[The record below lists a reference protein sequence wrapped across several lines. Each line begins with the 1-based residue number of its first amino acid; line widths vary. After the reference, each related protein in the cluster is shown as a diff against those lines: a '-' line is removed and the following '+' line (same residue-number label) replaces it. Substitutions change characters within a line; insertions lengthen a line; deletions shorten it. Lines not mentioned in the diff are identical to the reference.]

1 MEIFSFNDF
10 KFSYKKNTNPFST
23 NQYVHDAFDYNDNN
37 DNGNDGLWSII
48 GKWPPPPPP
57 PDVCLTLNLL
67 LVTWH
72 FPIVKN
78 TLIMIITQILTIL

>member
-1 MEIFSFNDF
+1 MILSSATRKTQIHFQQINMF
-10 KFSYKKNTNPFST
+10 
-23 NQYVHDAFDYNDNN
+23 HDAFDYNDNN

-57 PDVCLTLNLL
+57 PDVCLTLNPL

-72 FPIVKN
+72 LPIVKN

>member
-10 KFSYKKNTNPFST
+10 KFSYKKNTNLCST

-57 PDVCLTLNLL
+57 PDVCLTLNP

-72 FPIVKN
+72 LPIVKN
-78 TLIMIITQILTIL
+78 TLIMIITQILRIL